1 MRYEIQMIQWYYAKG
16 GQQQGPMPA
25 EELIVLL
32 RSGGLDPAKDL
43 VWNPSM
49 ADWLPAS
56 QVPELAGV
64 ALIHAIGKQPFAYPT
79 ASGDFTEISP
89 GSEPL
94 IPTACAK
101 RAFDLTVRHIGPIL
115 LITIFY
121 VAISFG
127 LSMVI
132 MALDEAM
139 GWAPLDLI
147 FMENAGGTT
156 DMTGTYQSQ
165 VSNNMSLQ
173 GNIISTVVNV
183 FFMLGLTRI
192 GLNVVSGK
200 PFGVGMMFSGGK
212 WLLKGIAAYL
222 LFLIMVM
229 LGFLLLIVPG
239 VIVLLRFGMYQNA
252 LVDRNMGVIKSLQYS
267 WKLTKGNSVS
277 LFVIGLFSILIVLA
291 GCIAMLVGML
301 FAFPMIW
308 LMWIVAYRWMQYGG
322 RAVMDDPMTQ
332 QPLLTALPD

>member
-1 MRYEIQMIQWYYAKG
+1 MTQWYYAKG
-16 GQQQGPMPA
+16 GQQHGPVPA
-25 EELIVLL
+25 EELMALL
-32 RSGGLDPAKDL
+32 RSGGMDPAKDL

-49 ADWLPAS
+49 PDWLPAS
-56 QVPELAGV
+56 RVPELSGDATIPTYGN
-64 ALIHAIGKQPFAYPT
+64 QPFAYPT
-79 ASGDFTEISP
+79 TSGDFTDIPP

-94 IPTACAK
+94 IPTACVK

-115 LITIFY
+115 LITILY

-127 LSMVI
+127 LSMLLV
-132 MALDEAM
+132 ALDKAM
-139 GWAPLDLI
+139 GWTPLIVI
-147 FMENAGGTT
+147 FMENAGATT
-156 DMTGTYQSQ
+156 EMIEAYLPQARDDL
-165 VSNNMSLQ
+165 SLQ
-173 GNIISTVVNV
+173 GNIISTVASV

-222 LFLIMVM
+222 LYMIMVT

-239 VIVLLRFGMYQNA
+239 VILLLRFGMYQSA
-252 LVDRNMGVIKSLQYS
+252 IVDRNMGVISSLGYS
-267 WKLTKGNSVS
+267 WELTKGNGLN

-301 FAFPMIW
+301 FAFPMMW

-332 QPLLTALPD
+332 QPLLAALPD

>member
-1 MRYEIQMIQWYYAKG
+1 MTQWYYAKG
-16 GQQQGPMPA
+16 GQQHGPVPV
-25 EELIVLL
+25 EELMALL
-32 RSGGLDPAKDL
+32 RSGGFDAAKDL

-49 ADWLPAS
+49 TDWLPAS
-56 QVPELAGV
+56 QVPELSGGAPIPAHGN
-64 ALIHAIGKQPFAYPT
+64 QPFAYPT
-79 ASGDFTEISP
+79 ASGDFTDIPP

-94 IPTACAK
+94 IPTACVK

-115 LITIFY
+115 LITILY

-127 LSMVI
+127 LSMLLV
-132 MALDEAM
+132 ALDKAM
-139 GWAPLDLI
+139 GWTPLTVI
-147 FMENAGGTT
+147 FMDNAGATT
-156 DMTGTYQSQ
+156 ETVEAYQSQ
-165 VSNNMSLQ
+165 GSDDLSLQ
-173 GNIISTVVNV
+173 GNIISTVVSV

-222 LFLIMVM
+222 LFMIMVM

-239 VIVLLRFGMYQNA
+239 VIVLLRFGMYQSA
-252 LVDRNMGVIKSLQYS
+252 LVDRNMGVIGSLQYS
-267 WKLTKGNSVS
+267 WGLTKGNGLN

-301 FAFPMIW
+301 FAFPMMW
-308 LMWIVAYRWMQYGG
+308 LMWVVAYRWMQYGG
-322 RAVMDDPMTQ
+322 RAVMDDPLTQ
-332 QPLLTALPD
+332 QPLLAALPD

>member
-1 MRYEIQMIQWYYAKG
+1 MTQWYYAKG
-16 GQQQGPMPA
+16 GQQNGPVPA
-25 EELIVLL
+25 EELMALL
-32 RSGGLDPAKDL
+32 HSGGLDPAKDL

-49 ADWLPAS
+49 TDWLPAS
-56 QVPELAGV
+56 QVPELSDGAPIPAHGN
-64 ALIHAIGKQPFAYPT
+64 QPFAYPT
-79 ASGDFTEISP
+79 ASGDFTDIPP

-94 IPTACAK
+94 IPTACVK

-115 LITIFY
+115 LITILY

-127 LSMVI
+127 LSMLLV
-132 MALDEAM
+132 ALDKAM
-139 GWAPLDLI
+139 GWTPLTVI
-147 FMENAGGTT
+147 FMDNAGATT
-156 DMTGTYQSQ
+156 ETVEAYQSQ
-165 VSNNMSLQ
+165 GSDDLSLQ
-173 GNIISTVVNV
+173 GNIISTVVSV

-222 LFLIMVM
+222 LFMIMVM

-239 VIVLLRFGMYQNA
+239 VIVLLRFGMYQSA
-252 LVDRNMGVIKSLQYS
+252 LVDRNMGVIGSLQYS
-267 WKLTKGNSVS
+267 WELTKGNGLN

-301 FAFPMIW
+301 FAFPMMW
-308 LMWIVAYRWMQYGG
+308 LMWVVAYRWMQYGG
-322 RAVMDDPMTQ
+322 RAVMDDPLTQ
-332 QPLLTALPD
+332 QPLLAALPD